1 MVICFCSAVSG
12 GMAVRYICTGARVEY
27 ETAGLGHN
35 EGDKPAGIG
44 SRCSKK

>member
-12 GMAVRYICTGARVEY
+12 RLRAAVRYICTGARVEY

-35 EGDKPAGIG
+35 EGDKPAGWNW
-44 SRCSKK
+44 K